1 MRISFCVNAYYSN
14 LQPGKFQYYPL
25 KNVDNKLMK
34 AVDKREDKIYP
45 LFSFTK
51 LMFQTLLLWI
61 KFL

>member
-1 MRISFCVNAYYSN
+1 MRICFCSNAYYSN
-14 LQPGKFQYYPL
+14 LQPGKFKYYPL

-34 AVDKREDKIYP
+34 AVDKRVDKNYP

-51 LMFQTLLLWI
+51 LMFQILLLWI